1 MVLKVPDIRL
11 RDLMVLDKDSISLV
25 ADMVSDMLF
34 LGRLEVDSYNLMIT
48 VIA

>member
-11 RDLMVLDKDSISLV
+11 RDLMVLDKDSISVV